1 MVQKSLQRR
10 REKTQLRCCLYLA
23 LAGDDEVEHRGLCS
37 FPSGERAHWIISR
50 TLGHVPRK
58 SIKLHKVCAR
68 ACVWRMNEKKK
79 REREISSNKEKK
91 KKTD

>member
-1 MVQKSLQRR
+1 MFIPIGGKS
-10 REKTQLRCCLYLA
+10 A
-23 LAGDDEVEHRGLCS
+23 LDH
-37 FPSGERAHWIISR
+37 FNM
-50 TLGHVPRK
+50 TLGHVPTK